1 MLDVWAQNDLPVLAE
16 LVRRLEVDGGS
27 PRRYSARCW
36 RLLRHAG
43 ASGVA
48 STWGGGPLHRLR
60 RYTNAVP
67 DLSSRASRELAA
79 RAVQAWPSPKG
90 SSNDCSSL
98 W

>member
-16 LVRRLEVDGGS
+16 LVRRLEVDRGS

-43 ASGVA
+43 CKRRCVD
-48 STWGGGPLHRLR
+48 LR
-60 RYTNAVP
+60 RRPATSSASLQKYRNR
-67 DLSSRASRELAA
+67 LSSRASRELAV

-90 SSNDCSSL
+90 TSNDCSSL
-98 W
+98 